1 VTAPNPVVCA
11 SSLIA
16 AGNVRRLRDRA
27 GWSQHRLAGEAGMSA
42 CMVNFLEAGQRNFTL
57 PMLERVAAAL
67 GTSASALLE
76 ASGSCGHCAGA
87 ETRNALLLERV
98 AALGETAAGLLAE
111 SGGGG

>member
-1 VTAPNPVVCA
+1 MTAPNPVVCA

-57 PMLERVAAAL
+57 PMLERVAA
-67 GTSASALLE
+67 
-76 ASGSCGHCAGA
+76 
-87 ETRNALLLERV
+87 
-98 AALGETAAGLLAE
+98 LGETAAGLLA
-111 SGGGG
+111 GGGG